1 MSVFIDYPRRGK
13 RDVRIRQLIP
23 NIITTAAMSCGLA
36 SIHYSLLSDWNRAMV
51 AILFAALLD
60 ALDGRAARLL
70 RATSPFGAV
79 LDSLS
84 DFLCFGIAPALLLH
98 EWILGQTHDVLGLV
112 PVVTFVMCSALR
124 LARFTAAAQA
134 APAARSG
141 PRPASPR
148 RREADSIRSAI
159 AAKFFIGM
167 PTPAAAAVVLVP
179 AMLVYGKFLGP
190 LAGTGRGLLGFF
202 GVESA
207 NRDAPAQPA
216 DDLVFWFIAVYVLL
230 ISFLM
235 ISRLPMFSFKKL
247 RIARR
252 FVVPLLVGVGVIAV
266 LALKDLWLV
275 AASLSLAYLATLP
288 FSIRAHQRL
297 IRLSLAETTAEPAA
311 EAPAEPAPH

>member
-112 PVVTFVMCSALR
+112 PVVTFVLCSALR
-124 LARFTAAAQA
+124 LARFTAAAQQSHTR
-134 APAARSG
+134 PA
-141 PRPASPR
+141 PRPAPR
-148 RREADSIRSAI
+148 RREPDAIRSAI
-159 AAKFFIGM
+159 ASKFFIGM

-202 GVESA
+202 GVEST
-207 NRDAPAQPA
+207 NRDVPAQPA

-252 FVVPLLVGVGVIAV
+252 FVVPLLVAVGIIAV
-266 LALKDLWLV
+266 LALKDLWLI
-275 AASLSLAYLATLP
+275 AATLSLAYLASLP
-288 FSIRAHQRL
+288 LSIRAHQRL
-297 IRLSLAETTAEPAA
+297 IRASLSETLPEPDPAR
-311 EAPAEPAPH
+311 EIAPQH

>member
-98 EWILGQTHDVLGLV
+98 EWILGQTHDVVGLV
-112 PVVTFVMCSALR
+112 PVVTFVLCSALR
-124 LARFTAAAQA
+124 LARFTAAAQQSHA
-134 APAARSG
+134 
-141 PRPASPR
+141 RPAVRPLPR
-148 RREADSIRSAI
+148 RREPDAIRSAI
-159 AAKFFIGM
+159 ASKFFIGM

-252 FVVPLLVGVGVIAV
+252 FVVPLLVGVGIIAV
-266 LALKDLWLV
+266 LALKDLWLI
-275 AASLSLAYLATLP
+275 AATLSLAYLASLP
-288 FSIRAHQRL
+288 LSIRAHQRL
-297 IRLSLAETTAEPAA
+297 IKLSLSETVAEPLGH
-311 EAPAEPAPH
+311 PEPATEIR

>member
-13 RDVRIRQLIP
+13 RDVRLRQLIP

-51 AILFAALLD
+51 AILFAAMLD

-112 PVVTFVMCSALR
+112 PVVTFVLCSALR
-124 LARFTAAAQA
+124 LARFTAAAQQA
-134 APAARSG
+134 QVKPPTTRG
-141 PRPASPR
+141 PR
-148 RREADSIRSAI
+148 RREPDAVRAAI

-202 GVESA
+202 GVEST
-207 NRDAPAQPA
+207 NRDVPAQPP
-216 DDLVFWFIAVYVLL
+216 DTLVFWFIAVYVML

-235 ISRLPMFSFKKL
+235 ISRLPMYSFKKL

-252 FVVPLLVGVGVIAV
+252 FVVPLLVAIGIIAV
-266 LALKDLWLV
+266 LALKDLWLI
-275 AASLSLAYLATLP
+275 AATLSLAYLATLP

-297 IRLSLAETTAEPAA
+297 IKSTLSETADEMTLEMAEQQPQ
-311 EAPAEPAPH
+311 

>member
-112 PVVTFVMCSALR
+112 PVVTFVLCSALR
-124 LARFTAAAQA
+124 LARFTAAAQTGQARA
-134 APAARSG
+134 AHKPT
-141 PRPASPR
+141 PR
-148 RREADSIRSAI
+148 RREPDSVRAAI
-159 AAKFFIGM
+159 ASKFFIGM

-190 LAGTGRGLLGFF
+190 LARTGRGLLGFF
-202 GVESA
+202 GVEAA
-207 NRDAPAQPA
+207 NRDVPAQPP

-235 ISRLPMFSFKKL
+235 ISRLPMYSFKKL

-252 FVVPLLVGVGVIAV
+252 FVVPLLVSVGVVAI
-266 LALKDLWLV
+266 LALKDLWLI
-275 AASLSLAYLATLP
+275 AASLSLAYLISLP

-297 IRLSLAETTAEPAA
+297 IRSTLTETVAETPVAPRPAGA
-311 EAPAEPAPH
+311 AHD